1 MKILIIGFGG
11 FIGAILRF
19 LVSKFVN
26 TVLPFNI
33 PLGTLFVNVLGSF
46 FLGYI
51 YTLSVEK
58 LAVTENFRIFI
69 AIGLLGAFTT
79 FSTFSLESV
88 NLLEDGLYGM
98 FFLNIFSNVVLS
110 IFFAVVGIYFGRL

>member
-11 FIGAILRF
+11 FIGAVFRF
-19 LVSKFVN
+19 LVSRFVN
-26 TVLPFNI
+26 TLLPFNI

-46 FLGYI
+46 ALGYI

-58 LAVTENFRIFI
+58 LAITENFRIFMG
-69 AIGLLGAFTT
+69 IGLLGAFTT

-88 NLLEDGLYGM
+88 SLLEDGLYGM
-98 FFLNIFSNVVLS
+98 FFLNIFFNVVLS
-110 IFFAVVGIYFGRL
+110 IFFAVLGIYLARL

>member
-11 FIGAILRF
+11 FIGAVLRF

-33 PLGTLFVNVLGSF
+33 PLGTLFVNVVGSF
-46 FLGYI
+46 VLGYV
-51 YTLSVEK
+51 YTLSIEK

-69 AIGLLGAFTT
+69 GIGLLGAFTT

-98 FFLNIFSNVVLS
+98 FFLNVFSNVVLS

>member
-11 FIGAILRF
+11 FIGAVLRF

-33 PLGTLFVNVLGSF
+33 PLGTLFVNVVGSF
-46 FLGYI
+46 VLGYV
-51 YTLSVEK
+51 YTLSIEK

-69 AIGLLGAFTT
+69 GIGLLGAFTT

-88 NLLEDGLYGM
+88 NLLEDGFYGM
-98 FFLNIFSNVVLS
+98 FFLNVFSNVVLS
-110 IFFAVVGIYFGRL
+110 IFFAVVGIYFARL

>member
-69 AIGLLGAFTT
+69 SIGLLGAFTT

-88 NLLEDGLYGM
+88 NLLEDGVYGM